1 MNKCILQIWE
11 ESERG
16 CGIRPDGCSL
26 HLSDKEHS
34 LYLDSIYSHRSDV
47 VPHEYE
53 RVVGEPVVCFVSD
66 VVYDRV
72 QELGSVRLLES
83 EKNNLIK
90 MEEIIFNNI

>member
-11 ESERG
+11 ESERDWG
-16 CGIRPDGCSL
+16 TRPDGCSL
-26 HLSDKEHS
+26 HLTEDEHT
-34 LYLDSIYSHRSDV
+34 LYLDSIYSDRGDI

-66 VVYDRV
+66 TIFEKL
-72 QELGSVRLLES
+72 QESGSLRMLEN

-90 MEEIIFNNI
+90 MEEIIFKF